1 MPGRPINIR
10 TDGTVRYTE
19 LANSLVKGITEGTFA
34 IGQQLPSEL
43 ALADQYDV
51 SRTTV
56 RAALDIVEGLGLIT
70 RRRRA
75 GTIVCSKTTTNTYTK
90 SVNTIED
97 LVNYAS
103 HTEREVLGVSN
114 VVADEALAAALE
126 CKPGTRWMRIRMLR
140 TEMDGDGTPLC
151 WNDAYLEPKIGR
163 RVAPLVPNGTG
174 LLSQIIEQTVGVT
187 VADIKQTIGAT
198 TIAGDMAR
206 RLLVDPGTAGLEIT
220 RTYLDDA
227 KQAFLITVNTYPADK
242 FRFTFWMHRTP
253 TSA

>member
-1 MPGRPINIR
+1 M
-10 TDGTVRYTE
+10 RYTE
-19 LANSLVKGITEGTFA
+19 LANTLVKGITEGKFA
-34 IGQQLPSEL
+34 VGDQLPSEL

-75 GTIVCSKTTTNTYTK
+75 GTIVCSNTTSNTYTK

-103 HTEREVLGVSN
+103 HTEREVLGVAN
-114 VVADEALAAALE
+114 VVADEHLAAALE
-126 CKPGTRWMRIRMLR
+126 CKPGATWLRIRMLR
-140 TEMDGDGTPLC
+140 TEMDSEGTPLC
-151 WNDAYLEPKIGR
+151 WNDAYVDPDIGQQI
-163 RVAPLVPNGTG
+163 APLVPNGTG

-198 TIAGDMAR
+198 TITGEMAQ
-206 RLLVDPGTAGLEIT
+206 RLLVEPGVAGLEIT

-227 KQAFLITVNTYPADK
+227 KKPFLITVNTYPADK

-253 TSA
+253 TSG